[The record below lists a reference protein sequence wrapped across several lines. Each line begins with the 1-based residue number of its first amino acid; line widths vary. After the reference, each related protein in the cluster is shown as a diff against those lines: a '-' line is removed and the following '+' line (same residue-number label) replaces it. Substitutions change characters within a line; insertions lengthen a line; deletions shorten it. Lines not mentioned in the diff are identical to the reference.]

1 MEWVCIPSAGELDRL
16 SIWRLRLLCTLA
28 LGQACNSVFPSFYS
42 VYFIPDIGC
51 NSLVSTGFC
60 LFCGGGWIFQISKT
74 EKSDWSIIL
83 SCMII
88 NSRLTNVYKCQRNT
102 WKDISTEKY
111 FHQKILTFTNV
122 EAAPPCRHR
131 CCMALP
137 FLGHDL
143 QSLISCGLVWCG
155 VPKR

>member
-1 MEWVCIPSAGELDRL
+1 MQAFFISESEILDLKFNISFFKVFLEMEWVCIPSAGELDRL

-28 LGQACNSVFPSFYS
+28 LGQACNSVFPSFDS
-42 VYFIPDIGC
+42 VYFVPDIGC

-88 NSRLTNVYKCQRNT
+88 NSRLTNVYKCQRNN
-102 WKDISTEKY
+102 ISIKKY
-111 FHQKILTFTNV
+111 WLLQMWRLLLP
-122 EAAPPCRHR
+122 AATAAAWLCH
-131 CCMALP
+131 
-137 FLGHDL
+137 F
-143 QSLISCGLVWCG
+143 
-155 VPKR
+155 